1 MKVIKNSLITDR
13 VNVLRDLRT
22 PRESLRG
29 VVSDL
34 GFLLLYEA
42 LKEAPLTLREIETWI
57 GKRNFEF
64 LYQRIVL
71 VPVLRAGLAMFEGA
85 RRLLPNSPVG
95 FLMATRNE
103 ESLEVEVNCEK
114 VPDLST
120 SRVIILDPMLATGNT
135 LISVLKRVRERGP
148 EITDSL
154 HILATEK
161 GIERVESIFPDH
173 RIWVA
178 VIDEDL
184 SHKGYILPGLGDI
197 GDRLYS

>member
-13 VNVLRDLRT
+13 VNILRDLRT
-22 PRESLRG
+22 PRESLRR
-29 VVSDL
+29 VVADL

-114 VPDLST
+114 IPDLST

-135 LISVLKRVRERGP
+135 LTSVLEKVREGGP
-148 EITDSL
+148 EATDSL
-154 HILATEK
+154 HILATDK
-161 GIERVESIFPDH
+161 GIEKVKTVFPDH

-184 SHKGYILPGLGDI
+184 SHKGYILPGLGDM